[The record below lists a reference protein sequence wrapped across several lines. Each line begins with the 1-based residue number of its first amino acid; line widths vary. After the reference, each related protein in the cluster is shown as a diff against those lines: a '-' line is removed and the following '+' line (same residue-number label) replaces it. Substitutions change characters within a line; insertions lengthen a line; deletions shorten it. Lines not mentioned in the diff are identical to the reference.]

1 MDALNELG
9 RGVDQGRLLTR
20 FWRSASTFW
29 TGKWDPLAWGL
40 TAFLVFLAIAE
51 LLVQY
56 RLNVWNRN
64 FFDSLERRDAAGL
77 WTQAQLFVPLALVSL
92 LLAATAVWG
101 RMTTQRKWR
110 ESTTRQLLGYWLA
123 KEHFRRLH
131 HLVNGSGNPE
141 YRLTEDLRIATDDPI
156 DLGFSFLSSLMSS
169 VTFLVVLWSLG
180 GSLDVRLFGY
190 AWVIPAYLVIG
201 VIAYSAIFTSLMILV
216 GRNLT
221 TAIENKNQGEAE
233 FRSAADRLRRDG
245 DRGLHANERTER
257 KVLWLSLRKV
267 LVVWR
272 ELLWQLVRIT
282 LVSHGNFVVAPVM
295 GLLLCVPKYVA
306 GTMTLGEMTQA
317 AAAFVIVQHAFNWVV
332 DNYGR
337 LANWRSSVNRVA
349 KLLIALDTLDT
360 IDRSSE
366 VQRLMDSASKP
377 QRTRIVAA
385 VRTIKLPTPIYIGPN
400 RFTRPA

>member
-1 MDALNELG
+1 ML
-9 RGVDQGRLLTR
+9 
-20 FWRSASTFW
+20 
-29 TGKWDPLAWGL
+29 
-40 TAFLVFLAIAE
+40 
-51 LLVQY
+51 
-56 RLNVWNRN
+56 
-64 FFDSLERRDAAGL
+64 
-77 WTQAQLFVPLALVSL
+77 
-92 LLAATAVWG
+92 
-101 RMTTQRKWR
+101 
-110 ESTTRQLLGYWLA
+110 
-123 KEHFRRLH
+123 
-131 HLVNGSGNPE
+131 
-141 YRLTEDLRIATDDPI
+141 
-156 DLGFSFLSSLMSS
+156 
-169 VTFLVVLWSLG
+169 
-180 GSLDVRLFGY
+180 
-190 AWVIPAYLVIG
+190 
-201 VIAYSAIFTSLMILV
+201 LV

-233 FRSAADRLRRDG
+233 FRSAADRLRRDD
-245 DRGLHANERTER
+245 DRGLHANEMTER

-306 GTMTLGEMTQA
+306 GTMTLGEVTQA

-385 VRTIKLPTPIYIGPN
+385 VRTVKLPTPIYIGPN